1 MLRKGLQPQVVQKHP
16 IPRQNEIETLIL
28 QLTRVEHS
36 AAAKPFPQDADLAAG
51 NRYDHVRVEHHCHKC
66 RNHQVDHYT
75 REMALKEPPPP
86 RWCPCRGHRPIYWPQ
101 IHFHDLFLHCL
112 LRGEQGR
119 LHMQSASSKV
129 TSSIQRCYLETESE
143 LSCGSPDFDLI
154 TEVSDAVCEPGCGF
168 GRVAAGEVLG
178 AEVLVVSA
186 VTQHVVDNRQ
196 DRCGHRDGRL
206 LGTAACFETKELS
219 LQIAILLARRA
230 PGGLQQY
237 RLEPRFALVDPRRAV
252 LAGAL
257 VKARN
262 ESRP

>member
-1 MLRKGLQPQVVQKHP
+1 MVPLPVMCGSWRDQFARALTWP
-16 IPRQNEIETLIL
+16 IRSAISLRQN
-28 QLTRVEHS
+28 HS
-36 AAAKPFPQDADLAAG
+36 
-51 NRYDHVRVEHHCHKC
+51 
-66 RNHQVDHYT
+66 
-75 REMALKEPPPP
+75 
-86 RWCPCRGHRPIYWPQ
+86 
-101 IHFHDLFLHCL
+101 
-112 LRGEQGR
+112 
-119 LHMQSASSKV
+119 
-129 TSSIQRCYLETESE
+129 CYLETESE
-143 LSCGSPDFDLI
+143 VSCGSPDFDLI

-196 DRCGHRDGRL
+196 DRRGHRDGRL

-237 RLEPRFALVDPRRAV
+237 RLEPRCALFDPRRAA

-262 ESRP
+262 EPRP

>member
-1 MLRKGLQPQVVQKHP
+1 MACNPVLRRENRKPLHALDGWRVAHIIVRASCVRTAEPAHVSCTEHVMAEQSQVRDEP
-16 IPRQNEIETLIL
+16 FEITL
-28 QLTRVEHS
+28 
-36 AAAKPFPQDADLAAG
+36 
-51 NRYDHVRVEHHCHKC
+51 RY
-66 RNHQVDHYT
+66 
-75 REMALKEPPPP
+75 
-86 RWCPCRGHRPIYWPQ
+86 
-101 IHFHDLFLHCL
+101 
-112 LRGEQGR
+112 
-119 LHMQSASSKV
+119 S
-129 TSSIQRCYLETESE
+129 YLETESE

-206 LGTAACFETKELS
+206 LGTAACFETQELS

-237 RLEPRFALVDPRRAV
+237 RLEPRCALFDPRRAA